1 MAAVQLIIFDW
12 DGTLMDS
19 VPKIVNCV
27 QGAARLVG
35 LPEPSP
41 AAARHIIGLS
51 LDPAFHYLFPQST
64 AAQRHALGEAY
75 KTYFAQHD
83 DTPAPLFAGA
93 DNLIRRLH
101 QSGKQVAIA
110 TGKTRR
116 GLDRMLHETGLGDFF
131 HASRTSDEAKSK
143 PDPDMLWQLCKE
155 LGVSPA
161 QALMIGDSVHDMA
174 MAQHAGIARIGISH
188 GAHDQMTLSAFAPMA
203 VVSAID
209 ELHALLLG

>member
-1 MAAVQLIIFDW
+1 MAAIKLVIFDW

-41 AAARHIIGLS
+41 EAARHIIGLS
-51 LDPAFHYLFPQST
+51 LDPAFHYLYPHSSPD
-64 AAQRHALGEAY
+64 QRQALGDAY
-75 KTYFAQHD
+75 KTYFVEHD

-93 DNLIRRLH
+93 DTLIRRLH

-116 GLDRMLHETGLGDFF
+116 GLDRMLHETALGEFF

-143 PDPDMLWQLCKE
+143 PDPDMLLQLCAQ
-155 LGVSPA
+155 LGVSPQ

-174 MAQHAGIARIGISH
+174 MAQHAGMARIGISH
-188 GAHDQMTLSAFAPMA
+188 GAHDHAALSAFSPIAI
-203 VVSAID
+203 VSAMD
-209 ELHALLLG
+209 ELHAVLLG